1 MMKKILSYLDL
12 NQIGLLE
19 LIFAFYPILSGY
31 AYGALRMDLLVLL
44 VMDVIVLLR
53 PRKKWL
59 SCSPLLWLMFFIL
72 FHEFILFFY
81 LGTDRSYL
89 LNTIIGYF
97 ILFISIFIIVP
108 ALNYKKLVGSLMWVG
123 ILSAGGILYHF
134 YIIQSGGV
142 CYPIKLPF
150 LPDLAKDTRL
160 FEEISRPTSFY
171 WEPAAFVTYMM
182 VPLFIS
188 LYQRKFLLIGGI
200 IFVMFLSTS
209 STGILLSLIMC
220 GIYILTQKVKL
231 RYKFL
236 LLLLAGIMVWF
247 LLRSEIFDMGVTKI
261 QKIELDNTSRL
272 INGPTLILDMPVE
285 HLITGMPEA
294 NVMDYGRINP
304 LISNLLLTRSGDIFV
319 SAFWLVLAK
328 FGIIGLFLYLNLYFR
343 LIKSNLK
350 LLPYGLVLIIAMFF
364 QGFMFSAIFAFQAIF
379 MIAFKQSIPTNFDV
393 KDS

>member
-1 MMKKILSYLDL
+1 MMKKILSYLNL

-188 LYQRKFLLIGGI
+188 LYQRKFLLTGGI

-236 LLLLAGIMVWF
+236 LLLLAGIMVCF
-247 LLRSEIFDMGVTKI
+247 LLRSEIFDIGVTKI

-364 QGFMFSAIFAFQAIF
+364 QGFMFSAIFAFQIIF